1 MKTTDTE
8 KIISEIRSALERGEA
23 IEVRPLPNEPQAF
36 EMDLLKAWR
45 TLLTNWKKIV
55 LLTLIFAVIGIIVG
69 AVYYSTPKASPKRH
83 FDQYTGVEINI
94 ENRYDEIFSNANEYN
109 NEIITYIDALHNYMA
124 SKEYNDKD
132 ADKEYLTNL
141 KKNIDESYAKTFLFA
156 QKLNNLYSPVH
167 DKDTEEK
174 LINLELRQKEL
185 RNEMQCLQ
193 QELSYL
199 TSIAAAGASTVG
211 TETDSAIAQG
221 VDKARELASYRQEYE
236 DNANLINELS
246 GIADNSE
253 RVQHMERIEQLI
265 NEGISANQKFEKELN
280 QFANTYVER
289 HNINIIVSEMP
300 DENNS
305 DTLNYTVTVAEA
317 KQQPSPLQIPKAITF
332 LLSCIGL
339 GLGCAWVLWKHY
351 KPDSNNCSKMDG

>member
-1 MKTTDTE
+1 
-8 KIISEIRSALERGEA
+8 
-23 IEVRPLPNEPQAF
+23 
-36 EMDLLKAWR
+36 
-45 TLLTNWKKIV
+45 
-55 LLTLIFAVIGIIVG
+55 
-69 AVYYSTPKASPKRH
+69 
-83 FDQYTGVEINI
+83 
-94 ENRYDEIFSNANEYN
+94 
-109 NEIITYIDALHNYMA
+109 
-124 SKEYNDKD
+124 
-132 ADKEYLTNL
+132 
-141 KKNIDESYAKTFLFA
+141 
-156 QKLNNLYSPVH
+156 
-167 DKDTEEK
+167 
-174 LINLELRQKEL
+174 
-185 RNEMQCLQ
+185 MQCLQ
-193 QELSYL
+193 QELAYL
-199 TSIAAAGASTVG
+199 TNIAAAGERTVG
-211 TETDSAIAQG
+211 TATDAAIAQG
-221 VDKARELASYRQEYE
+221 VAKARSLATYQQEYK
-236 DNANLINELS
+236 DNAQLINELS
-246 GIADNSE
+246 GVADNIE